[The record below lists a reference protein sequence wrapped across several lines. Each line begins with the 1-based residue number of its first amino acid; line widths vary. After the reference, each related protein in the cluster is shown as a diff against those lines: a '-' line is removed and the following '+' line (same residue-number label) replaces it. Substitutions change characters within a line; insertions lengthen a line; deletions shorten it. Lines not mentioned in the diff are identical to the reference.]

1 MRSTP
6 VRTYSDD
13 MSQQASSG
21 GDPYSPY
28 WYGDPSAWAPQVS
41 GPAAVGPERAVGPEQ
56 TAGPGWTARIL
67 FWAALAIGALPEF
80 VLMPMLIGGV
90 RPEFFTLYPAVTVV
104 VTILELILGIVALLI
119 VKASPMTMRLLGM
132 GLLLFISIY
141 AFVLPHLMA
150 IIVNRVVGSF
160 DLAMNIQSI
169 IWTFHTGV
177 VLAAMLIAWNLARNR
192 AWWTHLVAAG
202 YALLIGLVV
211 SFVEWAMNWFGSS
224 FTTSMVFTQLVALAA
239 VFGGLGLLH
248 VLGRLPSGT
257 IPRLTASQAG

>member
-1 MRSTP
+1 
-6 VRTYSDD
+6 

-28 WYGDPSAWAPQVS
+28 WYGDPSVWAPPVS
-41 GPAAVGPERAVGPEQ
+41 APAAVGSEQTVGPERTVGSDR

-67 FWAALAIGALPEF
+67 FWAALAIGSLPEF

-90 RPEFFTLYPAVTVV
+90 RPEFFTLYPAVTIVV
-104 VTILELILGIVALLI
+104 AILELILAIVALLI
-119 VKASPMTMRLLGM
+119 VNASPMPMRLFGT

-141 AFVLPHLMA
+141 AFVLPHLMP
-150 IIVNRVVGSF
+150 IIVNRVGGNV

-169 IWTFHTGV
+169 VWTFHGGV
-177 VLAAMLIAWNLARNR
+177 VLAGMLIAWNLARNR

-202 YALLIGLVV
+202 YALLMGLVV

-224 FTTSMVFTQLVALAA
+224 FTTSTVLTQLVALAA

-257 IPRLTASQAG
+257 IPRLKASQAG